1 MKIYI
6 LIINWGAPYPAE
18 YHTHATRD
26 GALNHLV
33 HEMLLAGVIS
43 EMDLDL
49 STLSQLTQKHQVK
62 WDIIESQV
70 EEVYHPPK
78 QDKK

>member
-18 YHTHATRD
+18 YHPHKTRD

-70 EEVYHPPK
+70 EEVYQPPK